1 MRAVSEDGLRVFRGL
16 QPTASRAPRGGACV
30 GLVTHPRLRSRLP
43 GVALGVHPPPPP
55 GRPVSVYL
63 VFVEGRP
70 VLAAAPEGPRL
81 CSDGASP
88 TGTSPLWALPS
99 CDIG

>member
-1 MRAVSEDGLRVFRGL
+1 MQAVSEDGLRVFRGL
-16 QPTASRAPRGGACV
+16 QPTVSRAPRGGACV
-30 GLVTHPRLRSRLP
+30 GLVTQPRLRSRLP

-70 VLAAAPEGPRL
+70 VLGRYYLAVLGRGL
-81 CSDGASP
+81 SHWNLASL
-88 TGTSPLWALPS
+88 GLAFL
-99 CDIG
+99 